1 MGRHYAEATLL
12 KVAAALEQR
21 VDAPVPELARTA
33 QLLRPLAASDD
44 TSPAKDQLQCSDG
57 PSATAKSDVLTSAP
71 GKGYSRRRSQGVLK
85 LLQLLQPKSSRRSK
99 VVCLEGTAHLQ
110 QKAAA

>member
-21 VDAPVPELARTA
+21 VDIPVPELALSA
-33 QLLRPLAASDD
+33 QLLQPLASTDD
-44 TSPAKDQLQCSDG
+44 TSPVKDQLPCSAG
-57 PSATAKSDVLTSAP
+57 QAAASKRDVLTSAA
-71 GKGYSRRRSQGVLK
+71 GKGYGQRRSQGVLK
-85 LLQLLQPKSSRRSK
+85 LLQLLQPKGSRRSK

-110 QKAAA
+110 QKAVA